1 MSYTEKIK
9 TVLGAF
15 IGIII
20 ILLILGSVLGFSMI
34 GSVGVSEVAIIVDPL
49 TGNIVG
55 KVTGPRFFIKMP
67 WQYYVKISTSIESL
81 DMWTDIKTGQRGE
94 WPAIVCLTNDGLEV
108 YVDITVRWRVD
119 PERATELYV
128 NYPDL
133 NWENKALVPLLRE
146 TVRNIVSNYTAIE
159 TIEKRAEISQKIT
172 QSFIISIKNERS
184 LAGAISVEGID
195 LRNIELPP
203 NFKNAVEQK
212 LAEQQQKIAAQFKR
226 ERILIEANATAT
238 SKILEAL
245 GEAKAKLIAANA
257 TALSIQK
264 ILEVAGNNTDIA
276 EIYLTYTLLKELVS
290 QGGNVYIIVASGG
303 KEGGIQVVPIPMGKG

>member
-1 MSYTEKIK
+1 MSYSEKVRK
-9 TVLGAF
+9 VFGALVGVL
-15 IGIII
+15 I
-20 ILLILGSVLGFSMI
+20 ILMITGSFLGFSMV
-34 GSVGVSEVAIIVDPL
+34 GNVGVSEVAIIVDPL
-49 TGNIVG
+49 TGHIVG
-55 KVTGPRFFIKMP
+55 KVEGPRYFVKMP

-119 PERATELYV
+119 PNKVTELYV

-159 TIEKRAEISQKIT
+159 TIEKRAEISQKISE
-172 QSFIISIKNERS
+172 SFIISIKNEKS

-195 LRNIELPP
+195 LRNIELPS

-226 ERILIEANATAT
+226 ERILIEANASATA
-238 SKILEAL
+238 KILEAL

-257 TALSIQK
+257 TAQSIK
-264 ILEVAGNNTDIA
+264 RILDVAGNNTDIA

-290 QGGNVYIIVASGG
+290 QGGNVYIIVASGD
-303 KEGGIQVVPIPMGKG
+303 KEGGVQVVPIPLGKG

>member
-55 KVTGPRFFIKMP
+55 TVTGPRFFIKMP
-67 WQYYVKISTSIESL
+67 WQYYVKISTSVESL

-257 TALSIQK
+257 TALSIHK